1 METTVHEMSILG
13 LVSDASLLVK
23 LVMVIL
29 VLSSL
34 LSWYLIIW
42 RSQVLKK
49 REKDIQ
55 SFYSQFK
62 QTTDIHSL
70 ALMGANAG
78 SSSSALAAILQTGV
92 SEQHAFSQSSSL
104 SHDAIMGNIE
114 RAIMVDINEQE
125 SELETGLSTLATIGS
140 VSPYIGLFGTVWGI
154 MNSFIGLSQVEQA
167 TLNTVAPGIAEALIA
182 TAIGLFA
189 AIPAVIAYNRLSM
202 RATDISTRYYQ
213 FGNEL
218 MTRLQRLSIRA
229 SQQKAA

>member
-55 SFYSQFK
+55 SFYSQSK